1 MVLTI
6 FQTNLEELRRNWG
19 WILALGIVL
28 VLLGAGALID
38 AIGVSVVSMVFFGWI
53 LLFSGVIEGVQTL
66 RHRTGGHFFLHL
78 LKAVFSIVLGVMLLR
93 SPMAGLVVV
102 TLLLASY
109 FVVIGVFRI
118 IAALTVQMPGSGWA
132 LVDGVIT
139 LILGIL
145 VWSQWP
151 ASGLWVIGLFIGINL
166 ITTGWAE
173 TMLAF
178 SLRRLSKQAIA

>member
-1 MVLTI
+1 MTLSI
-6 FQTNLEELRRNWG
+6 FETNLDELKRNWG
-19 WILALGIVL
+19 WILAMGIVL
-28 VLLGAGALID
+28 VLLGAGALLD

-53 LLFSGVIEGVQTL
+53 LLFAGVIEAVQTF

-78 LKAVFSIVLGVMLLR
+78 LNALFSIVLGVMLLR
-93 SPMAGLVVV
+93 NPLAGLLVV

-109 FVVIGVFRI
+109 FVVGGIFRI
-118 IAALTVQMPGSGWA
+118 IAAFTVQIPGSRWA
-132 LVDGVIT
+132 LLDGVIT
-139 LILGIL
+139 VILGIL

-166 ITTGWAE
+166 ITNGWAE

-178 SLRRLSKQAIA
+178 SLRRLAKA

>member
-1 MVLTI
+1 
-6 FQTNLEELRRNWG
+6 
-19 WILALGIVL
+19 
-28 VLLGAGALID
+28 
-38 AIGVSVVSMVFFGWI
+38 
-53 LLFSGVIEGVQTL
+53 
-66 RHRTGGHFFLHL
+66 
-78 LKAVFSIVLGVMLLR
+78 LGVMLLR